1 MAISVLAATES
12 DLSRRLLDIEADL
25 PGFPERARI
34 DLAALSAEIS
44 AADPGTR
51 IFAASLT
58 GQALVASGHKDDA
71 LRLADDLERG
81 GAAAHDDATIA
92 VALMIHSEADDW
104 AGDTRQAQSFAAKA
118 SALAQGSG
126 NDYVKFWAT
135 LSSGVAARKLGHLDE
150 ALTNLQEAY
159 VLADAANNSYRR
171 ANALY
176 QLSVLNRNMKQGD
189 RALDNSRQAFS
200 QAKLANSTYGMAKAK
215 MGQSAALEL
224 LDRPVEELSAM
235 QDALA
240 IAREAHS
247 AAEECLALIN
257 LSDIYLRRKDFKAAV
272 DLSQRSLQ
280 LATGMQDVALVA
292 TSKANVGFAL
302 FGLGRIEE
310 GKRPAEEALAEYER
324 SGADAEYAD
333 LLEEY
338 GKYLANS
345 GDYKG
350 ALALRNR
357 QQKVLEKVAHTVRDR
372 DLMEMQSRFDAEKRQ
387 RQIEK
392 LTLDKDRQAVEIR
405 ARQLEQRIWWLL
417 AAVFAASFA
426 IVAVLYRKLRTTN
439 RLLAQRNSELSI
451 QSSRDPLTS
460 LYNRRH
466 FQSFINEVHGEAD
479 RRRVAPDKAT
489 QAILLIDLDHF
500 KLINDQF
507 GHAAGDAVLVAIAR
521 RLREV
526 LRETDMIVRWGGEEF
541 LVFVPMAPVD
551 RLDEIVL
558 RIMHAVSSEPVQYL
572 GHALHLT
579 ASIGFSPLLLPPG
592 NVALGWERV
601 LGLADQALYLAKLNG
616 RNRAYGVG
624 AMRRSG
630 DDALAAIDANLELA
644 WQKGIVELR
653 MLPGDVAIV
662 SATTVARPAPASIER

>member
-1 MAISVLAATES
+1 MAANDS
-12 DLSRRLLDIEADL
+12 DLASRLLSIEVDL
-25 PGFPERARI
+25 PGFPERARLEL
-34 DLAALSAEIS
+34 DALSGQLRTSDPETQLFAS
-44 AADPGTR
+44 A
-51 IFAASLT
+51 LT
-58 GQALVASGHKDDA
+58 AQALVASGHKEDA
-71 LRLADDLERG
+71 QRLADQLEHSG
-81 GAAAHDDATIA
+81 LDAHDDAMTA
-92 VALMIHSEADDW
+92 VALMIRSEAHSW
-104 AGDTRQAQSFAAKA
+104 SGDTPQAHTLASSARTQAQR
-118 SALAQGSG
+118 SG
-126 NDYVKFWAT
+126 DAYVRFWAS
-135 LSSGVAARKLGHLDE
+135 LSSGVAARKLGRLDE
-150 ALTNLQEAY
+150 ALANLQEAY
-159 VLADAANNSYRR
+159 VLADAAGIPYRR

-176 QLSVLNRNMKQGD
+176 QLSVLNRVMKQAD

-215 MGQSAALEL
+215 MAESAALEVL
-224 LDRPVEELSAM
+224 NRPAEELSAL

-240 IAREAHS
+240 IARKAQS
-247 AAEECLALIN
+247 DVEESLALIN
-257 LSDIYLRRKDFKAAV
+257 LADIYLRRKEFKTAL

-280 LATGMQDVALVA
+280 LATRIQDVGLIA
-292 TSKANVGFAL
+292 TSKANIGFAL
-302 FGLGRIEE
+302 FGLGRIDE

-324 SGADAEYAD
+324 SGADAEFAE

-338 GKYLANS
+338 GRYLAIS

-350 ALALRNR
+350 ALALRDR
-357 QQKVLEKVAHTVRDR
+357 QQKVLEKVAQTIHDK
-372 DLMEMQSRFDAEKRQ
+372 DLMEMQSRFDAEKRE
-387 RQIEK
+387 REIEK
-392 LTLDKDRQAVEIR
+392 LKLETDNQAIDIRSRQFA
-405 ARQLEQRIWWLL
+405 QRIWWLL

-426 IVAVLYRKLRTTN
+426 IVTVLYRKLRTTN
-439 RLLAQRNSELSI
+439 RLLALRNSELSV

-466 FQSFINEVHGEAD
+466 FQSFINEVHGDAD
-479 RRRVAPDKAT
+479 RRRVAPEKPT

-521 RLREV
+521 RLREA

-551 RLDEIVL
+551 RLDEIVM
-558 RIMHAVSSEPVQYL
+558 RIMHAVSSEPVNYL
-572 GHALHLT
+572 GHDLHLT

-592 NVALGWERV
+592 DVALGWERV

-653 MLPGDVAIV
+653 VLRGDVAIV
-662 SATTVARPAPASIER
+662 SETAGIRPAPASIER